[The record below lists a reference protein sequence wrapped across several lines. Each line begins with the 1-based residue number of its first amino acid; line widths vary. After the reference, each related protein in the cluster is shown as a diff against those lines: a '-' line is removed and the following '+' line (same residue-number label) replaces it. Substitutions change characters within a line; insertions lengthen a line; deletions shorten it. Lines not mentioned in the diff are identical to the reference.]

1 MAAKHQENM
10 KNEPER
16 QVIVATYYAPQV
28 FSKFQKEKTST
39 RHTLIRPKSD
49 NIKIDIFPIYY

>member
-1 MAAKHQENM
+1 M

-49 NIKIDIFPIYY
+49 NIKIDLFPIYY